1 MLTYEYINPLKQ
13 LGYAQ
18 YDLCI
23 KDGETCV
30 ARFTKTFPEGVTLAE
45 MANYASE
52 MAAVTEAEMALGQQE
67 AQP

>member
-13 LGYAQ
+13 LGYEQ

-23 KDGETCV
+23 MDGDNCV
-30 ARFTKTFPEGVTLAE
+30 ARFTKSFPEGVALAE

-52 MAAVTEAEMALGQQE
+52 MVSVTEAAMALGQQE
-67 AQP
+67 VQP